1 MRVLAADDE
10 PGVVRSLERL
20 LKSWG
25 YEATSANDGVEAWR
39 ILKHEDAPRVVILD
53 WDMPGLTGIEVLR
66 LLRATAHGKET
77 YVVLLTARQHKSE
90 LIEALEAGADDFL
103 SKPFEPRELQ
113 LRLAKGV
120 MSRERTT
127 GKRAAPPAATT
138 VDGKYRLEK
147 KIAEGGMATVWL
159 GVHLSLG
166 INVAIKFMKPDV
178 AELADYASFEREA
191 RAAAQIRNPHAVR
204 VFDHGLTSEGL
215 PYLVME
221 WLSGESL
228 WERVQRAGPLPLD
241 EVVVVAEQVAGALAD
256 AHGRGI
262 VHRDVKPENILL
274 VDDEE
279 QAAGWS
285 AKLVDFGLAK
295 PDWAKASRA
304 LSAGT
309 PAYMSPEHLLGKEAA
324 NPGLDAWGLAATA
337 YVAVTGEIPFDAPSL
352 AEIIRRVC
360 DDPPPVP
367 SRARRVPPGFDAWF
381 ARACARDPAARFGGP
396 KELAASLAALC
407 EAESAR

>member
-1 MRVLAADDE
+1 MRILAADDE

-20 LKSWG
+20 LKTWG
-25 YEATSANDGVEAWR
+25 YDATAAHDGIEAWR
-39 ILKHEDAPRVVILD
+39 ILKREDAPRVVILD
-53 WDMPGLTGIEVLR
+53 WDMPGLTGLEVLR
-66 LLRATAHGKET
+66 LLRATPHGKET

-120 MSRERTT
+120 SARERI
-127 GKRAAPPAATT
+127 GKRGSPPAASTL
-138 VDGKYRLEK
+138 DGKYRLEK
-147 KIAEGGMATVWL
+147 KIAEGGMATIWL

-166 INVAIKFMKPDV
+166 INVAIKFMKPEV

-191 RAAAQIRNPHAVR
+191 RAAAQLRNPHAVR
-204 VFDHGLTSEGL
+204 VFDHGVAAEGL

-221 WLSGESL
+221 WLGGESL
-228 WERVQRAGPLPLD
+228 WERLQRSGPLPLD
-241 EVVVVAEQVAGALAD
+241 EVVVVLEQVAGALED
-256 AHGRGI
+256 AHARGI

-279 QAAGWS
+279 HAAGWS

-295 PDWAKASRA
+295 PDWAKASKA

-309 PAYMSPEHLLGKEAA
+309 PAYMSPEHLLGEAAA
-324 NPGLDAWGLAATA
+324 NPALDAWGLAATA
-337 YVAVTGEIPFDAPSL
+337 FVAVTGEIPFDAPTL
-352 AEIIRRVC
+352 ADVIRRVC
-360 DDPPPVP
+360 EEPPPVP
-367 SRARRVPPGFDAWF
+367 SRVSRVPAGFDAWF
-381 ARACARDPAARFGGP
+381 ARACARAPAARFGGP
-396 KELAASLAALC
+396 KELAAALAATC
-407 EAESAR
+407 PAESVR